1 MPREGP
7 TTKGVSS
14 LDDTY
19 IVFLAYL
26 PALLTPIV
34 MVAYETQLELQEQ
47 E

>member
-1 MPREGP
+1 MKGP
-7 TTKGVSS
+7 PPIEQAS